1 MDCPKCGKSLPENL
15 SLRINFCPLCGDRL
29 FEAGKKYLIE
39 IQCAGQRDDENGP
52 MRVFV
57 DDKMLYE
64 VIQGESIC
72 FPVEAGFH
80 VLKFRHKIRS
90 KSITLLVT
98 SSYVIKAYY
107 NTISGLIETNV
118 NIMEDARNGIDDK
131 ALAKKKLTTPVMVS
145 EDGQRSFDIL
155 LGDDDPEY
163 ELKVTSGF
171 KEGILRI
178 YTERCEF
185 TPSSQ
190 NKKEVLSYKNVLAVK
205 KKMGSIDLVCGGN
218 VHKVY
223 SIPKDI
229 YNEVLAFLTNRISEV
244 QGNN

>member
-1 MDCPKCGKSLPENL
+1 MNCPKCGKSLPENL
-15 SLRINFCPLCGDRL
+15 SLRINFCPLCGEKL

-39 IQCAGQRDDENGP
+39 IHCAGQRDAESP
-52 MRVFV
+52 MMVFL

-64 VIQGESIC
+64 VVQGESIC
-72 FPVEAGFH
+72 FPADAGFH
-80 VLKFRHKIRS
+80 AIKFRHKIRS

-98 SSYVIKAYY
+98 HSYVIKAYY
-107 NTISGLIETNV
+107 NTLSGLIETNV
-118 NIMEDARNGIDDK
+118 TIMEDSRDGIDDET
-131 ALAKKKLTTPVMVS
+131 LAKRELTAPVMVS
-145 EDGQRSFDIL
+145 EDGRKSFDIL

-163 ELKVTSGF
+163 ELKGTSGL

-178 YTERCEF
+178 YTDRCEF
-185 TPSSQ
+185 APSSQ
-190 NKKEVLSYKNVLAVK
+190 NKKEVLSYKNVLTVK
-205 KKMGSIDLVCGGN
+205 KKMGSIELVCDGN

-244 QGNN
+244 QGHN